1 MSKPP
6 LILVSPNIESKD
18 QEFADL
24 SISLSAHYQQAL
36 MKAGGIPLT
45 LPTTVSRE
53 VIAESVDRCDG
64 VVLTGGEDVDPY
76 IYANGVSAKLKRKV
90 TLTPDGGARDYREV
104 VLIDEVFQQR
114 KPLLAICRGHQILNV
129 ALGGTLIV
137 DIPSQKKPA
146 INHRRMDKRSDLVH
160 EVRLT
165 ADSLLAKITGAQK
178 LGVNSTH
185 HQAVNRVAPALRPVA
200 VCGDGIVEGLELKSS
215 SARWLPFLLSVQF
228 NPERLGD
235 RYPEHQAIF
244 DAFARAFVLNR
255 RNNISRP
262 TSWLLT
268 TIMKSALCWRRF
280 LPQTNTKS

>member
-1 MSKPP
+1 MSRPP
-6 LILVSPNIESKD
+6 LILIAPNIESKG

-24 SISLSAHYQQAL
+24 SISLSARYQQAL
-36 MKAGGIPLT
+36 INAGGVPLT
-45 LPTTVSRE
+45 LPATVSRE
-53 VIAESVDRCDG
+53 VISESVNRSDG
-64 VVLTGGEDVDPY
+64 ILLTGGEDIDPHLY
-76 IYANGVSAKLKRKV
+76 TSGLSPKLKRTI
-90 TLTPDGGARDYREV
+90 TLTADGGARDYREI
-104 VLIDEVFQQR
+104 VLIDEIFQQR

-137 DIPSQKKPA
+137 DIPSQKKAA

-200 VCGDGIVEGLELKSS
+200 VSDDGIVEGLELKSS
-215 SARWLPFLLSVQF
+215 SSGWLPFLLSVQF
-228 NPERLGD
+228 HPERLAD

-244 DAFARAFVLNR
+244 DAFARACVLNR
-255 RNNISRP
+255 RNN
-262 TSWLLT
+262 L
-268 TIMKSALCWRRF
+268 
-280 LPQTNTKS
+280 